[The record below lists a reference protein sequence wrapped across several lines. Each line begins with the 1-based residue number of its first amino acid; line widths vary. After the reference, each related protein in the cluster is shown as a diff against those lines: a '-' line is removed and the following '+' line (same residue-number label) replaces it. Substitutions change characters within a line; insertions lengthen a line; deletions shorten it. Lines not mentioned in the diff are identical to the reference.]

1 MKHKNLTIPDAKHI
15 CRMCQGTGVIVVV
28 FDDRSRGLAGVS
40 YGLDRRRCQ
49 AAGKGLDQ
57 IIDAI
62 GAGEIVVVPEE

>member
-1 MKHKNLTIPDAKHI
+1 MKHKNLTITDAKHI

-49 AAGKGLDQ
+49 ARSCPVLTGHLIKMKRRPPQSG
-57 IIDAI
+57 
-62 GAGEIVVVPEE
+62 